1 MSSLLR
7 KDEMQA
13 SPEPVSPNPSFLG
26 VKLRRPGASREQLR
40 SFKKSGPTTPS
51 SHVSQPEP
59 EMKGKE
65 VAQEKVETIE
75 EKDDPTK
82 QEKEEKPSSDGKD
95 EGDATIR
102 LPKPS
107 P

>member
-7 KDEMQA
+7 RDEMQT

-40 SFKKSGPTTPS
+40 SFKKSGPTTPGS
-51 SHVSQPEP
+51 QVSQPEP

-65 VAQEKVETIE
+65 VAQEKAETVR
-75 EKDDPTK
+75 EKDEPTM
-82 QEKEEKPSSDGKD
+82 QEKEEKPSSDDKD
-95 EGDATIR
+95 EGDATIKQQ
-102 LPKPS
+102 KPT